1 MTQPLPFQNTPCAA
15 LVRCESYESEHLTPA
30 MQKLL
35 SLLGGL
41 ESFIRPGD
49 RVLLKPNFIM
59 PKPRQAAAQTDPAVI
74 LETARLVKDLGAAP
88 YLGDSPAWST
98 PRACVHALG
107 MEDKLKKLGV
117 ELIHMYPGR
126 SVRLSRCTVN
136 ISKNAMEMDKI
147 INLPKLKAH
156 KQMGATFAVK
166 NMFGTVPGKQKAW
179 WHFAK
184 GKDPED
190 FAQMLIEICQKLA
203 PAITIID
210 AVLAMEGPGP
220 LGGTPRPLNCLAA
233 STDPI
238 ALEYLCCELTGID
251 PETLPIITTAKKL
264 NFGPA
269 DLTQVHLLG
278 DDPQT
283 LKCPDFARP
292 EIIPI
297 HFSLPRIIK
306 SVSKQIILTAKHRL
320 NSGSSHK

>member
-1 MTQPLPFQNTPCAA
+1 MILPETSNPLTDAA
-15 LVRCESYESEHLTPA
+15 LVRCESYESEHLTPV
-30 MQKLL
+30 MEKLL
-35 SLLGGL
+35 SLLGGI
-41 ESFIRPGD
+41 ETFVQPGD

-59 PKPRQAAAQTDPAVI
+59 PKPRDAAAQTDPAVI
-74 LETARLVKDLGAAP
+74 LEIAGIVKDLGAKP

-98 PRACVHALG
+98 PRACIHALG
-107 MEDKLKKLGV
+107 MEEDLARLGV
-117 ELIHMYPGR
+117 ELVPMRPGIP
-126 SVRLSRCTVN
+126 VEFSRCTVN

-156 KQMGATFAVK
+156 KQLGATFAVK

-190 FAQMLIEICQKLA
+190 FAQMLIEIYQKLA

-251 PETLPIITTAKKL
+251 PETLPIVTTAKKL
-264 NFGPA
+264 NFGPH
-269 DLTQVHLLG
+269 DLSQVNLLG
-278 DDPQT
+278 DDPQM
-283 LKCPDFARP
+283 LKCPDFAKP

-306 SVSKQIILTAKHRL
+306 SVSKQIALVARHRL
-320 NSGSSHK
+320 SQGKHK